1 MGPARLGNMASDL
14 VVLDEDLAGSLRWLD
29 LDIEVHRVAALN
41 VVFARLAV
49 GPVMLSSQCH

>member
-1 MGPARLGNMASDL
+1 MASDL